1 MNYIRVFQIDHKVA
15 FWTKIY
21 FKDEF
26 EPVGSVRWKEIIVGH
41 VNYGPVNLMQE
52 KFL

>member
-21 FKDEF
+21 FKGDF
-26 EPVGSVRWKEIIVGH
+26 EPVVSVRWIQIIVGH
-41 VNYGPVNLMQE
+41 VDYGPVNLMQE